1 MPSGRCSATSGT
13 VSPSPF
19 GYCSVITTGIP
30 MASAPSISVAVAF
43 AIRSKSGIALR
54 KASWTSTTTSAVRSA
69 SSLPRQEATPMA
81 KERCRKATWPAAT
94 VIRTRPVSSR
104 PAKQLL

>member
-1 MPSGRCSATSGT
+1 
-13 VSPSPF
+13 
-19 GYCSVITTGIP
+19 

-54 KASWTSTTTSAVRSA
+54 KASWTSTTTSVVRIGFEPA
-69 SSLPRQEATPMA
+69 AQEATPRA

-104 PAKQLL
+104 PPKQLL